1 MKSTSLLLRCTAVVF
16 GVASI
21 ASAQTIEPPS
31 VSGRLHLRISDGKG
45 NIKEM
50 DLPEKG
56 PMTMD
61 LTPFKHLMESSAE
74 MEKLAE
80 TASQSMDVWA
90 GELTRRLEKLS
101 GGKDAWLGVAVQPVP
116 EAAATQVPALKGAGL
131 VVRDVAPGSPAATAG
146 LVANDI
152 LWKLNEQT
160 LFNPE
165 QFQKLVT
172 SLGIGTSVNVVFF
185 RAGVE
190 QKATCTLSAIA
201 HNKVGEV
208 LASALLGAEGAAKV
222 RELVGPGAEMLLS
235 ALASNPELLKNLPSV
250 KQVLSVGP
258 DGKLKIAD
266 GNAQLM
272 MEQLRHQLAEPSA
285 ELPKIIEGVSNSV
298 LENKEAEAM
307 LLRLMEQVNK
317 MEKTNPEV
325 HQQMMEMV
333 QSVIQGMMKHKEAE
347 AMLLRLMEQVN
358 KMEKTN
364 PEVHKQMME
373 MVQSVIKGMMK
384 K

>member
-1 MKSTSLLLRCTAVVF
+1 
-16 GVASI
+16 
-21 ASAQTIEPPS
+21 
-31 VSGRLHLRISDGKG
+31 
-45 NIKEM
+45 
-50 DLPEKG
+50 
-56 PMTMD
+56 
-61 LTPFKHLMESSAE
+61 
-74 MEKLAE
+74 
-80 TASQSMDVWA
+80 
-90 GELTRRLEKLS
+90 
-101 GGKDAWLGVAVQPVP
+101 
-116 EAAATQVPALKGAGL
+116 
-131 VVRDVAPGSPAATAG
+131 
-146 LVANDI
+146 
-152 LWKLNEQT
+152 
-160 LFNPE
+160 
-165 QFQKLVT
+165 
-172 SLGIGTSVNVVFF
+172 
-185 RAGVE
+185 
-190 QKATCTLSAIA
+190 
-201 HNKVGEV
+201 
-208 LASALLGAEGAAKV
+208 
-222 RELVGPGAEMLLS
+222 MLLS

>member
-1 MKSTSLLLRCTAVVF
+1 MKSTSLLLRCTALVF
-16 GVASI
+16 GVAYL
-21 ASAQTIEPPS
+21 APAQTNEPPS

-61 LTPFKHLMESSAE
+61 LTPFKNLMDSREE

-80 TASQSMDVWA
+80 TAGQSMNVWA
-90 GELTRRLEKLS
+90 EEMKRRMEKLS

-116 EAAATQVPALKGAGL
+116 ESAATQVPALKGAGL

-146 LVANDI
+146 LAANDI
-152 LWKLNEQT
+152 LWKINEQT
-160 LFNPE
+160 LFNQE
-165 QFQKLVT
+165 QFQKLVA
-172 SLGIGTSVNVVFF
+172 SLGIGTSVNIIFF

-190 QKATCTLSAIA
+190 QKATCTLAAIA
-201 HNKVGEV
+201 HNKVGEA

-258 DGKLKIAD
+258 DGKLKLAD
-266 GNAQLM
+266 GNAQQML
-272 MEQLRHQLAEPSA
+272 EELRHQLAEPTPD
-285 ELPKIIEGVSNSV
+285 LPKIVEGVTKSIM
-298 LENKEAEAM
+298 EN
-307 LLRLMEQVNK
+307 
-317 MEKTNPEV
+317 
-325 HQQMMEMV
+325 
-333 QSVIQGMMKHKEAE
+333 KEAE

-373 MVQSVIKGMMK
+373 MVQSVIQGMMK